1 MLNVSEAVR
10 QAYINGNAKTEIFL
24 TVTTTD
30 GVVHEYNPRNI
41 LSGSV
46 SIVESLCSAETFDI
60 SRVEKNELTFT
71 LFNITEGIKRLQG
84 AQVVAKQTVT
94 LPDETTEDVPLG
106 TYTVVEAVNDGD
118 YLYKCTCYDSTM
130 LKLDG
135 VIDDWWKALRFPIT
149 IRSLAVSLFDY
160 FGCPYNIPAEFNN
173 YDYSI
178 GATNAVFEG
187 VTGAEILGYIQE
199 IVGGFFKADREGVI
213 TLRVPVPVASG
224 LFPHIGLYPH
234 EGLYPRRSSSGF
246 GEDGEVGIGEWNY
259 PQIVGDLEL
268 GDYDVKRVTKVQIRG
283 TEDDIGI
290 IAGGGTNTYVIQGNP
305 LLFNLTDEDGRQIA
319 ENILS
324 AVGQVSY
331 KPFTGK
337 FMAQPYIEVGDMAKT
352 VTYAGKEATSPIFQR
367 TLSGARLAFDNFS
380 CLGFAERE
388 QVSDINRKITTV
400 NQRTHE
406 VINTVDELKS
416 TVTQVES
423 TVNTHTTQIAQNA
436 NSISLQAM
444 YTGNYNLLV
453 NSNFTELS
461 NPTAYW
467 ELENCTAEYVD
478 DPLFDYGVAGN
489 LAHGKAL
496 KITTE
501 ANKFC
506 CLKQTININ
515 KVVDKDFW
523 FILSARRDS
532 ADTPQF
538 TTSIRIKDA
547 NGHSLGWFRGSYD
560 VGSSNVTSVRQ
571 YYYKSYFEGIEI
583 STIEVFVQSL
593 STYTTPSVY
602 YVNNC
607 YATFADTAPAWWTWT
622 DIPKNNLISQ
632 INIAPEG
639 IKIKGS
645 KVDIYG
651 LTTFHNE
658 DGTGNTTIDGA
669 TITAGDMYWYKDTSN
684 EATLNGAEITLS
696 GNTYSGVKLEASA
709 LLFKSANVI
718 HNAIDGG
725 IIQTNLTANSFSAI
739 CSTNAVTTANISV
752 RNNIA
757 FIAAYDTSA
766 GASCSVT
773 TDQTSSS
780 LTYTKGSTQNAVIAN
795 ANGLYLTGTVY
806 SEGRRVVG
814 CSSGRASCSSA
825 TVDGHTVLNFYLDG
839 TYVGHT
845 VT

>member
-1 MLNVSEAVR
+1 
-10 QAYINGNAKTEIFL
+10 
-24 TVTTTD
+24 
-30 GVVHEYNPRNI
+30 
-41 LSGSV
+41 
-46 SIVESLCSAETFDI
+46 
-60 SRVEKNELTFT
+60 
-71 LFNITEGIKRLQG
+71 
-84 AQVVAKQTVT
+84 
-94 LPDETTEDVPLG
+94 
-106 TYTVVEAVNDGD
+106 
-118 YLYKCTCYDSTM
+118 
-130 LKLDG
+130 
-135 VIDDWWKALRFPIT
+135 
-149 IRSLAVSLFDY
+149 
-160 FGCPYNIPAEFNN
+160 
-173 YDYSI
+173 
-178 GATNAVFEG
+178 
-187 VTGAEILGYIQE
+187 
-199 IVGGFFKADREGVI
+199 
-213 TLRVPVPVASG
+213 
-224 LFPHIGLYPH
+224 
-234 EGLYPRRSSSGF
+234 
-246 GEDGEVGIGEWNY
+246 
-259 PQIVGDLEL
+259 
-268 GDYDVKRVTKVQIRG
+268 
-283 TEDDIGI
+283 
-290 IAGGGTNTYVIQGNP
+290 
-305 LLFNLTDEDGRQIA
+305 
-319 ENILS
+319 
-324 AVGQVSY
+324 
-331 KPFTGK
+331 
-337 FMAQPYIEVGDMAKT
+337 
-352 VTYAGKEATSPIFQR
+352 
-367 TLSGARLAFDNFS
+367 
-380 CLGFAERE
+380 
-388 QVSDINRKITTV
+388 
-400 NQRTHE
+400 
-406 VINTVDELKS
+406 
-416 TVTQVES
+416 
-423 TVNTHTTQIAQNA
+423 
-436 NSISLQAM
+436 M

-478 DPLFDYGVAGN
+478 DPLFDYGVAGK

-718 HNAIDGG
+718 HNAIEGG